1 MELGFNAMNNLT
13 DLAPDVL
20 GRELEARGYES
31 LWIGEHTHIPV
42 SRATPYPAGGD
53 LPRQYH
59 EMMDPFLALLLAAT
73 ATEHLRIGTGV
84 ALPLQHDLFD
94 LAKTVATLDQFSAG
108 RFLFGVGA
116 GWNEEELANHRP
128 IRWAQRYR
136 ALAECIDALR
146 TLWSDDEPEFHGEFF
161 DFDPVWMLPKPFQ
174 QPHPPVLCGM
184 AGRLGTREAIR
195 WADAWM
201 PMDVGL
207 GNVPK
212 KLGLFRAAA
221 EAAGRD
227 PATIPITFVAFGDPD
242 LATLAGYRDLGVERV
257 IIGANRTGWANPS
270 TTLPCM
276 DHYAAMIPELA

>member
-1 MELGFNAMNNLT
+1 MELGFNAMNNVT

-53 LPRQYH
+53 LPAQYH
-59 EMMDPFLALLLAAT
+59 EMMDPFLALLLAAA

-84 ALPLQHDLFD
+84 ALPLQHDLLD
-94 LAKTVATLDQFSAG
+94 LAKTVATLDQFSRG

-221 EAAGRD
+221 EEAGRD

-257 IIGANRTGWANPS
+257 ILGANRTGWADPS